1 MGAELNFHLTFEDG
15 AVSFLLLLL
24 ACSVQVTFC
33 KSVLNLNRPGH
44 EPDTTAMESGLD
56 LNRSGG
62 SVWVLK
68 DKEWIQVN
76 RAHPSAVKDKRSVVD
91 QDYTPY
97 KRSVEVEDQGMDED
111 YSTAIPDP
119 HRDENIGQEQ
129 DTMTMESGL
138 NRFINFCVPLLP
150 CWNIG

>member
-15 AVSFLLLLL
+15 VVPSFLLLLL

-91 QDYTPY
+91 QDYTPCSVTPMGCSPY
-97 KRSVEVEDQGMDED
+97 KRSVEGMDQE
-111 YSTAIPDP
+111 
-119 HRDENIGQEQ
+119 RDE
-129 DTMTMESGL
+129 
-138 NRFINFCVPLLP
+138 
-150 CWNIG
+150 